1 MTESNWVK
9 VASFSARY
17 LAEVW
22 LQALE
27 AEGIPFRTR
36 GEESGIWGPGFAGPT
51 GRGFEILVLEQDRE
65 AAEALLDLDPDDD
78 GAVRS

>member
-1 MTESNWVK
+1 VGSDGWVK

-22 LQALE
+22 LQTLA

-36 GEESGIWGPGFAGPT
+36 GEESGIWGPGFVGPT
-51 GRGFEILVLEQDRE
+51 GRGFEIFVRPEDVEQ
-65 AAEALLDLDPDDD
+65 AEIIFDFDDEDD
-78 GAVRS
+78 GAVRR

>member
-1 MTESNWVK
+1 MKRERWVT

-22 LQALE
+22 MQALE
-27 AEGIPFRTR
+27 AEGISFRTR

-51 GRGFEILVLEQDRE
+51 GRGFDILVREVDRE
-65 AAEALLDLDPDDD
+65 EAEVILDFAPGDD
-78 GAVRS
+78 GAVTR